1 MTYPLLGNLPEI
13 TMQTA
18 DVKRAFWCRKYKQ
31 ETVQMSEIVILQI
44 ALTLIVVTLQVTLQ
58 EFKSLMT
65 GAIGGRDP
73 MQVCDKGTECRRNDP
88 QGPKARF
95 FYPSRLLFHF
105 AKPIPTGRARQIWPT
120 PVQGD
125 CTYIIHI
132 YTRGLYIHNTY
143 IL

>member
-31 ETVQMSEIVILQI
+31 ETVQMSEISIQVTLKLII
-44 ALTLIVVTLQVTLQ
+44 AILQVTLQ

-73 MQVCDKGTECRRNDP
+73 MQVCDKGTEYLRNDP

-95 FYPSRLLFHF
+95 FNLS
-105 AKPIPTGRARQIWPT
+105 
-120 PVQGD
+120 
-125 CTYIIHI
+125 
-132 YTRGLYIHNTY
+132 
-143 IL
+143 